1 MVTAM
6 RFEFATAARIV
17 FGEGVSREVPAA
29 AAAMGRHALVVTGA
43 HSDRAAPLIADLE
56 RAGVGCVRFPV
67 SGEPTLELI
76 AEGAAQARG
85 VCDLVIAIGGGSAI
99 DAGKALAAMLTN
111 PGEPLDYLE
120 VIGRGRPLEQTSA
133 PFIAVP
139 TTAGTGS
146 EVTRNA
152 VLASPAQGV
161 KASLR
166 SAGMLPRLAAV
177 DPELTLNLPRPI
189 TASTG
194 MDALTQLI
202 EPYVSVRANPMTDMF
217 CVEGIRRAAAALP
230 RAWENGMDREA
241 RREMSWVSLLGGLS
255 LANAGLGAAHGFA
268 AVVGGMFP
276 APHGAI
282 CAAVIPH
289 AIEVNIRALRSR
301 APQNPALAR
310 YGEIARLLTGGA
322 QAEPEDAARWVTDL
336 CRRLEIPPLRAYGVN
351 ETHVADLVENAA
363 RTSSMK
369 GNPVALTPEELREAI
384 AAAI

>member
-6 RFEFATAARIV
+6 RFEFATATRIL
-17 FGEGVSREVPAA
+17 FGEGVSREIPAA
-29 AAAMGRHALVVTGA
+29 AAAMGRRALVVTGA
-43 HSDRAAPLIADLE
+43 AGDRAAPLITGLE
-56 RAGVGCVRFPV
+56 GAGVSCQRFPV
-67 SGEPTLELI
+67 GCEPTVELI
-76 AEGAAQARG
+76 AQGAAQARG
-85 VCDLVIAIGGGSAI
+85 ACDLVIAMGGGSAI
-99 DAGKALAAMLTN
+99 DAGKALAAMLAN

-120 VIGRGRPLEQTSA
+120 VIGRGRPLEHASA

-152 VLASPAQGV
+152 VLASPERGV

-177 DPELTLNLPRPI
+177 DPELTLDLPRPV

-202 EPYVSVRANPMTDMF
+202 EPYVSVRANPMTDVF
-217 CVEGIRRAAAALP
+217 CVEGIRRGAAALP
-230 RAWENGMDREA
+230 RAWENGSDAEA

-282 CAAVIPH
+282 CAALIPH
-289 AIEVNIRALRSR
+289 VIEVNVRALRSR
-301 APQNPALAR
+301 APQHPALER
-310 YGEIARLLTGGA
+310 YEEIARLLTGRA
-322 QAEPEDAARWVTDL
+322 QATPEDGARWVQDL
-336 CRRLEIPPLRAYGVN
+336 SRRLEIPPLRAYGVS
-351 ETHVADLVENAA
+351 EMHVADLVKNAA
-363 RTSSMK
+363 RASSMK
-369 GNPVALTPEELREAI
+369 ANPIVLTPEELREIISGAI
-384 AAAI
+384 